1 MTTFAKI
8 IFASF
13 ISFISVASY
22 AQYDTLSVSLN
33 QALAYA
39 TEFGYQCRNAE
50 KDIEIA
56 KKKVNETIA
65 IGLPQINSSGYLSN
79 SIKQQVNT
87 IQFGDSSITSV
98 FGTKYNS
105 SIGARVDQL
114 LFDGSY
120 LVGLKA
126 SKVYLQ
132 LSQKAKTKTDI
143 DIKQAVAE
151 SYFLV
156 LVAKQNIIDF
166 KKELE
171 VNEKTLKQSQAYFDN
186 GFIDDIDND
195 QVKLMVNKSRR
206 IYLESK
212 RQYEVA
218 MVVLKFTMGYP
229 IENPLKITDTIQDL
243 LALIPVKTEAAFNVR
258 NHINFQMIETQ
269 IDIQK
274 LSINNQKAK
283 AMPRLS
289 AFANYEYI
297 YFGDELSDLTN
308 TTNSAIGLSLSIPI
322 FSSFQR
328 TAQLKQKKIE
338 LLKLKTNKEMI
349 EQNLKQNVFISST
362 NLSNSREQYYIASEG
377 LDIAQ
382 RIFQKS
388 LVKFENAHIMKIN

>member
-13 ISFISVASY
+13 LLFISIAGY
-22 AQYDTLSVSLN
+22 AQQDTLSVSLK

-39 TEFGYQCRNAE
+39 TEFGYQSRNAE

-65 IGLPQINSSGYLSN
+65 IGLPQINGSGYLSRN
-79 SIKQQVNT
+79 LELQENALKINEDSIVT
-87 IQFGDSSITSV
+87 IK
-98 FGTKYNS
+98 FGTNYNS
-105 SIGARVDQL
+105 AIGARVDQL

-151 SYFLV
+151 AYFLS
-156 LVAKQNIIDF
+156 LAAKQNIVDL

-171 VNEKTLKQSQAYFDN
+171 VNENTLMQSQAYFDN

-195 QVKLMVNKSRR
+195 QVKLMVNQSRR
-206 IYLESK
+206 LYLESK

-218 MVVLKFTMGYP
+218 MVVLKFTMGFP
-229 IENPLKITDTIQDL
+229 IENPLKITDSIQDL
-243 LALIPVKTEAAFNVR
+243 LALIPVKTEAAFNVK
-258 NHINFQMIETQ
+258 NHIDHQMIETQ

-297 YFGDELSDLTN
+297 YFGDELSDLIN
-308 TTNSAIGLSLSIPI
+308 TTNSAIGVSLSIPI

-338 LLKLKTNKEMI
+338 LLFYKSIKL
-349 EQNLKQNVFISST
+349 
-362 NLSNSREQYYIASEG
+362 
-377 LDIAQ
+377 Q
-382 RIFQKS
+382 RTILYSKRRT
-388 LVKFENAHIMKIN
+388 